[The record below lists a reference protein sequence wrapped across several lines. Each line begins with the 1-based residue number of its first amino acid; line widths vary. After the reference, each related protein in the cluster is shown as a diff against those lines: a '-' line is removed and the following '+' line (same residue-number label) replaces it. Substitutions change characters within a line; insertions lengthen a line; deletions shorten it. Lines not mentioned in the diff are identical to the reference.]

1 MSKKIRVLVVDDSAF
16 MRKSISYILESSGEI
31 EIVGTAKNGLEGFEA
46 VMKFKPDLVTLDVEM
61 PVMNGLETLKKIMDE
76 CPTPVIMLSS
86 LTAEGT
92 ETTLKALSL
101 GAVDFLTKDV
111 VNLNSGLINIQ
122 KELIAKIKSI
132 HNQRSLTF
140 RLSRINN
147 RLSEPSERK
156 AVQPTSNFVRPAF
169 EIKAILIGISTG
181 GPLSLQKVIPE
192 LNKNIPVPI
201 FIVQHMPPMFTKS
214 LAERLDKMS
223 PIAVKEAEDRE
234 HIVPSQVYIGQGG
247 KHMIAEKNSG
257 LYHIKISDHP
267 ADSLYKPCVDVTL
280 NSLIDYYGKH
290 VFAIIMTGMGKD
302 GFEAVKR
309 LKQIGGYSVAQ
320 DEDSCVVFGM
330 PKALVDNKLADAI
343 LPLDSIATQIN
354 KLF

>member
-1 MSKKIRVLVVDDSAF
+1 MIRKIRVLVIDDSAF

-31 EIVGTAKNGLEGFEA
+31 EIVGTARNGLEGFEL
-46 VMKFKPDLVTLDVEM
+46 VLKLKPDLVTLDVEM

-111 VNLNSGLINIQ
+111 VNLNSGLVNIQ

-132 HNQRSLTF
+132 HNQRSLAF

-147 RLSEPSERK
+147 RLSDPSQK
-156 AVQPTSNFVRPAF
+156 KIIQTSSNFVRPPF
-169 EIKAILIGISTG
+169 EIKAVMIGISTG

-201 FIVQHMPPMFTKS
+201 FIVQHMPAMFTRS
-214 LAERLDKMS
+214 LADRLDKMS
-223 PIAVKEAEDRE
+223 PIAVKEAEDKE
-234 HIVPSQVYIGQGG
+234 HIVPSQIYIGPGG

-257 LYHIKISDHP
+257 AFLIKITDHP

-280 NSLIDYYGKH
+280 NSLIDYFGKH

-309 LKQIGGYSVAQ
+309 LKKLGGYSVAQ

-330 PKALVDNKLADAI
+330 PKALVDNNLADAV

>member
-1 MSKKIRVLVVDDSAF
+1 MKKKIRVLVVDDSAF

-46 VMKFKPDLVTLDVEM
+46 VMNLKPDLVTLDVEM
-61 PVMNGLETLKKIMDE
+61 PVMNGLDTLKKIMDQ

-111 VNLNSGLINIQ
+111 VNINSGLVNIQ
-122 KELIAKIKSI
+122 RELIAKIKSI

-147 RLSEPSERK
+147 RLSDPSQK
-156 AVQPTSNFVRPAF
+156 KVVLTSSNFVRPSF

-192 LNKNIPVPI
+192 LDKNIPVPI
-201 FIVQHMPPMFTKS
+201 FIVQHMPPMFTRS
-214 LAERLDKMS
+214 LADRLDKMS
-223 PIAVKEAEDRE
+223 PISVKEAEDKE
-234 HIVPSQVYIGQGG
+234 NIVSSQIYIGPGG
-247 KHMIAEKNSG
+247 KHMITEKNSG
-257 LYHIKISDHP
+257 MYHIKITDQP

-280 NSLIDYYGKH
+280 NSLIDFYGKH

-302 GFEAVKR
+302 GLEAVKR
-309 LKQIGGYSVAQ
+309 LKQLGGYSVAQ

-330 PKALVDNKLADAI
+330 PKAIVDNNLADAV